1 MRSIMA
7 RARRTCLATV
17 TVFGLVT
24 VYGCGG
30 QMFGPVEG
38 ILKMNGKPLAN
49 VQVEFLPEA
58 NGPRS
63 MGVTDPEGKYQ
74 LTTIDNRPGAL
85 VGTHRVVL
93 SDLQIYDDKPLPP
106 GEKMK
111 RDIVPIRPA
120 RFSSRY
126 SNAGNTPLKKEVK
139 SSPNTIDLEVTP

>member
-1 MRSIMA
+1 QA
-7 RARRTCLATV
+7 L
-17 TVFGLVT
+17 
-24 VYGCGG
+24 
-30 QMFGPVEG
+30 GPVEG
-38 ILKMNGKPLAN
+38 TLKMNGKPLAN

-63 MGVTDPEGKYQ
+63 VGVTDPEGKYQ
-74 LTTIDNRPGAL
+74 LTTDDNRPGAL

-93 SDLQIYDDKPLPP
+93 NDLQIYDDKPLAP

-111 RDIVPIRPA
+111 RDIVPVRSPRFPA
-120 RFSSRY
+120 RY